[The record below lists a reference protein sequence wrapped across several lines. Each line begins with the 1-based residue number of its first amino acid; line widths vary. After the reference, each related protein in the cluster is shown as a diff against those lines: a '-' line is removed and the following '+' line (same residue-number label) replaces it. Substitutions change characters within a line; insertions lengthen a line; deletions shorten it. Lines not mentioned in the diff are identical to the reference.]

1 MLHTKYSYRT
11 VLPSSGY
18 GTDAELTAIKSLT
31 ETTFSTCELHF
42 SARSQETDI
51 MDLADA
57 LDSGTA
63 QSTQSGTATWP
74 GQPTNPSWPGQPAW
88 PGQPGQPTWPG
99 QQPGM
104 PAQPYWPGQPGQ
116 PGQPAW
122 PGQPNQPTAPGWPGP
137 APPTAPQTVP
147 ALSVPYDLA
156 LPSGVFDKMLITIQG
171 EVKPDAKLFTVD
183 LGRNKDIAL
192 HFNVRFNEDGKQVIV
207 RNSMIGNK
215 WGQEERAVPS
225 FPFVQGKP
233 FEMKILCTQ
242 TEFKVAV
249 NKSHLLEFKH
259 RIRELNQIKQVSVYR
274 DVTLSYV
281 NVETLS

>member
-1 MLHTKYSYRT
+1 M
-11 VLPSSGY
+11 
-18 GTDAELTAIKSLT
+18 ELMQFVVSVSKN
-31 ETTFSTCELHF
+31 
-42 SARSQETDI
+42 I

-63 QSTQSGTATWP
+63 PSTQSGGATWP

-116 PGQPAW
+116 PAW

-137 APPTAPQTVP
+137 APPTAPQTVQ

-156 LPSGVFDKMLITIQG
+156 LPSGVYDKMLFTIQG

-183 LGRNKDIAL
+183 LGRNKDIAF
-192 HFNVRFNEDGKQVIV
+192 HFNARFNEDGKQVIV
-207 RNSMIGNK
+207 RNSMIGNQ
-215 WGQEERAVPS
+215 WGQEERAIPS
-225 FPFVQGKP
+225 FPFVQGKT

-242 TEFKVAV
+242 TEFRVAV

-259 RIRELNQIKQVSVYR
+259 RIRELNQINQISIYR
-274 DVTLSYV
+274 DVALSYV
-281 NVETLS
+281 NVETLP